1 MCVCKYSD
9 WSTQYFYKLRVEDK
23 LWRLRTKLIR
33 PRGQKRGKIGK
44 IGLKTKNNLFFFSGG
59 GTKLLS
65 FSKQFLLLKKLAMI
79 LAGVFG
85 CFALGI
91 HVVLFI

>member
-44 IGLKTKNNLFFFSGG
+44 IGLKTKNNLFFFFGG
-59 GTKLLS
+59 GHKIT
-65 FSKQFLLLKKLAMI
+65 FLLKTI
-79 LAGVFG
+79 
-85 CFALGI
+85 
-91 HVVLFI
+91 FIT

>member
-59 GTKLLS
+59 AQNYFPS
-65 FSKQFLLLKKLAMI
+65 QNNFYYLKN
-79 LAGVFG
+79 
-85 CFALGI
+85 
-91 HVVLFI
+91 

>member
-1 MCVCKYSD
+1 MCVCKYST
-9 WSTQYFYKLRVEDK
+9 WMTQYFYKVRVEDK
-23 LWRLRTKLIR
+23 LWRLRMKLIR
-33 PRGQKRGKIGK
+33 PRGQERGKT
-44 IGLKTKNNLFFFSGG
+44 GLKTKNNLVFFFREG

-65 FSKQFLLLKKLAMI
+65 FSKQFLLLEKLAMI

-85 CFALGI
+85 CFVLGI